1 VYARK
6 APLEKEGRCLL
17 MVDNRGTESRVIN
30 PATTRHFLFVI
41 GRRRKMLPMVLFWVL
56 AVGRWSKEIIVQRID
71 MFPDIM
77 RKIIRSLT
85 KTLWVKKASNQS

>member
-1 VYARK
+1 
-6 APLEKEGRCLL
+6 
-17 MVDNRGTESRVIN
+17 
-30 PATTRHFLFVI
+30 
-41 GRRRKMLPMVLFWVL
+41 MLPMVLFWVL